1 MLKIIELYF
10 IYICPLLYIENND
23 ILYGK
28 SEKGCLLM
36 KNNILKLSA
45 LILALLSLSSF
56 LFSCKSNEN
65 ENDET
70 TVTET
75 KAEESTTD
83 AETDDP
89 DTLAPD
95 AVFYDID
102 GNKLKISDFIGKPVI
117 LNFWASWCPPCK
129 GEMPDFNEAYKEY
142 GDSVHFIMVNLT
154 DGETETVDIAS
165 KFIADQGYSFP
176 IYFDSDIDCVKTYGI
191 TSIPVTYF
199 IDAKGYLVAYAKGAI
214 NADTLK
220 QGIDMLT
227 KEN

>member
-1 MLKIIELYF
+1 
-10 IYICPLLYIENND
+10 
-23 ILYGK
+23 
-28 SEKGCLLM
+28 M

-75 KAEESTTD
+75 KAEESTTE